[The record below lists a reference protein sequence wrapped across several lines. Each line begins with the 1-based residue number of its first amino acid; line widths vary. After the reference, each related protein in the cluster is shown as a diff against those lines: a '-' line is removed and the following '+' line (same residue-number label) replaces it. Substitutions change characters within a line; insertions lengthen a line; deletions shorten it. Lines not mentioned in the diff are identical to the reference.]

1 MNLHLLPRRAAA
13 GLLAAALL
21 AGAVVL
27 PAGAAD
33 SAAPSTPKEEI
44 VYANLS
50 ASGEVT
56 GVYVVS
62 QFEGVAGQTITD
74 YGDYTALRNMT
85 TTDPLD
91 YQNGVLTLTPA
102 QDGKIYCEGTLAE
115 AQLPWLFDLT
125 YTLDGAEVS
134 PEELAGKS
142 GALVI
147 TLSAKENPA
156 CEGDFFDQ
164 YALQINLTLDTHK
177 AENITAPGAT
187 VANVGSDKQLTFL
200 VLPGQETTLTVSA
213 DVTDFALD
221 PISINGVRMRLSL
234 DSGALTDSIGALTD
248 GTTQLNDGAQ
258 ALKDGIDQV
267 KAGLDAL
274 NAQSPALTGGSA
286 QVRSA
291 LTQLQGALA
300 GVSASTDQLDLLLDG
315 SAQIRDGLHQLNE
328 GAAQLESQLSYEA
341 YKEILA
347 QNGLDLD
354 ELAAGNDQ
362 AIQTLNTLASF
373 LPSCLRGQIDQI
385 ILLLEGNRAN
395 LGAIQTYLDAVNE
408 GAQAL
413 SDGAATLDEN
423 YAVFDAG
430 IRQLAAT
437 LTDMVGNLSL
447 LTDAINTLAG
457 QYPELDNGISAY
469 TGAVGQLQ
477 AGAAQLAE
485 GAAQLAAGT
494 QELYTQTNGLG
505 ENDQLN
511 SLLSML
517 TDEGQTESF
526 VSAENTQVEAVQ
538 FALQTEGISPEAAP
552 AEQEPAAAPL
562 NFWQKLLKLFGLYK
576 ED

>member
-13 GLLAAALL
+13 GLLIAALL
-21 AGAVVL
+21 AGAVL
-27 PAGAAD
+27 PAGAA
-33 SAAPSTPKEEI
+33 APSTSKEEI

-50 ASGEVT
+50 AEGEVT

-62 QFEGVAGQTITD
+62 QFDGVAGQTITD

-85 TTDPLD
+85 TTDPLN
-91 YQNGVLTLTPA
+91 YENGVLTLTPA
-102 QDGKIYCEGTLAE
+102 EDGKIYCEGTLAE
-115 AQLPWLFDLT
+115 AQLPWLFELT
-125 YTLDGAEVS
+125 YTLDGAGVS

-142 GALVI
+142 GALVL

-177 AENITAPGAT
+177 AQNIVAPGAT

-200 VLPGQETTLTVSA
+200 VLPGQETELTVSA
-213 DVTDFALD
+213 DVTDFSMD

-248 GTTQLNDGAQ
+248 GSSQLNDGAQ

-274 NAQSPALTGGSA
+274 NAQSSALTGGSA

-300 GVSASTDQLDLLLDG
+300 GVSASTDQLDTLLNG

-354 ELAAGNDQ
+354 ELSAGNDQ
-362 AIQTLNTLASF
+362 AIQMLNNLASF

-395 LGAIQTYLDAVNE
+395 LGAIETYLNAANE

-413 SDGAATLDEN
+413 SDGAAALDEN

-457 QYPELDNGISAY
+457 QYPELDEGISAY
-469 TGAVGQLQ
+469 TDAVGQLQ

-526 VSAENTQVEAVQ
+526 VSAENTEVEAVQ
-538 FALQTEGISPEAAP
+538 FALQTEGITPETAP
-552 AEQEPAAAPL
+552 VEEEPAAAPL

>member
-21 AGAVVL
+21 AGAVL
-27 PAGAAD
+27 PAGAA
-33 SAAPSTPKEEI
+33 APSTSKEEI

-50 ASGEVT
+50 AEGEVT

-62 QFEGVAGQTITD
+62 QFDGVAGQTITD

-85 TTDPLD
+85 TTDPLN
-91 YQNGVLTLTPA
+91 YENGVLTLTPA
-102 QDGKIYCEGTLAE
+102 EDGKIYCEGTLAK
-115 AQLPWLFDLT
+115 AQLPWLFELT

-142 GALVI
+142 GALVL

-156 CEGDFFDQ
+156 CEGDFFNQ

-177 AENITAPGAT
+177 AQNIVAPGAT
-187 VANVGSDKQLTFL
+187 VANVGSNKQLTFL

-248 GTTQLNDGAQ
+248 GSTQLNDGAQ

-274 NAQSPALTGGSA
+274 NAQSSALTGGSA

-300 GVSASTDQLDLLLDG
+300 GVSASTDQLDTLLNG

-328 GAAQLESQLSYEA
+328 GAAQLESQLSYDA
-341 YKEILA
+341 YKQILA

-362 AIQTLNTLASF
+362 AIQMLNNLASF
-373 LPSCLRGQIDQI
+373 LPGCLRGQIDQI

-395 LGAIQTYLDAVNE
+395 LGAIQTYLDAVNQ

-430 IRQLAAT
+430 IRQLATT

-457 QYPELDNGISAY
+457 QYLELDNGISAY
-469 TGAVGQLQ
+469 TNAVGQLQ

-517 TDEGQTESF
+517 TDEGQAESF
-526 VSAENTQVEAVQ
+526 VSAENTEVEAVQ
-538 FALQTEGISPEAAP
+538 FALQTEGITPEAAP
-552 AEQEPAAAPL
+552 VEEEPAAAPL

-576 ED
+576 EG

>member
-21 AGAVVL
+21 AGAVL
-27 PAGAAD
+27 PAGAA
-33 SAAPSTPKEEI
+33 APSTSKEEI

-50 ASGEVT
+50 AEGEVT

-62 QFEGVAGQTITD
+62 QFDGVAGQTITD

-85 TTDPLD
+85 TTDPLN
-91 YQNGVLTLTPA
+91 YENGVLTLTPA
-102 QDGKIYCEGTLAE
+102 EDGKIYCEGTLAK
-115 AQLPWLFDLT
+115 AQLPWLFELT

-142 GALVI
+142 GALVL

-156 CEGDFFDQ
+156 CEGDFFNQ

-177 AENITAPGAT
+177 AQNIVAPGAT
-187 VANVGSDKQLTFL
+187 VANVGSNKQLTFL

-248 GTTQLNDGAQ
+248 GSTQLNDGAQ

-274 NAQSPALTGGSA
+274 NAQSSALTGGST

-300 GVSASTDQLDLLLDG
+300 GVSASTDQLDTLLNG

-362 AIQTLNTLASF
+362 AIQMLNNLASF
-373 LPSCLRGQIDQI
+373 LPGCLRGQIDQI

-395 LGAIQTYLDAVNE
+395 LGAIQTYLDAVNQ

-469 TGAVGQLQ
+469 TNAVGQLQ

-494 QELYTQTNGLG
+494 QEFYTQTNGLG

-517 TDEGQTESF
+517 TDEGQAESF
-526 VSAENTQVEAVQ
+526 VSAENTEVGAVQ
-538 FALQTEGISPEAAP
+538 FALQTEGITPEAAP
-552 AEQEPAAAPL
+552 VEEEPAAAPL
-562 NFWQKLLKLFGLYK
+562 NFWQKLLKLFSLYK
-576 ED
+576 EG

>member
-21 AGAVVL
+21 AGAVL
-27 PAGAAD
+27 PTGA
-33 SAAPSTPKEEI
+33 AAPSTSKEEI

-50 ASGEVT
+50 AEGEVT

-62 QFEGVAGQTITD
+62 QFDGVAGQTITD

-85 TTDPLD
+85 TTDPLN
-91 YQNGVLTLTPA
+91 YENGVLTLTPTE
-102 QDGKIYCEGTLAE
+102 DGKIYCEGTLAE
-115 AQLPWLFDLT
+115 AQLPWLFELT
-125 YTLDGAEVS
+125 YTLDGTEVS

-142 GALVI
+142 GALVL

-156 CEGDFFDQ
+156 CEGDFFNQ

-177 AENITAPGAT
+177 AQNIVAPGAT
-187 VANVGSDKQLTFL
+187 VANVGSNKQLTFL

-248 GTTQLNDGAQ
+248 GSTQLNDGAQ

-274 NAQSPALTGGSA
+274 NAQSSALTGGST

-300 GVSASTDQLDLLLDG
+300 GVSASTDQLDTLLNG

-328 GAAQLESQLSYEA
+328 GAAQLESQLSYDA
-341 YKEILA
+341 YKQILA

-362 AIQTLNTLASF
+362 AIQMLNNLASF
-373 LPSCLRGQIDQI
+373 LPGCLRGQIDQI

-395 LGAIQTYLDAVNE
+395 LGAIQTYLDAVNQ

-469 TGAVGQLQ
+469 TNAVGQLQ

-511 SLLSML
+511 SLRSML
-517 TDEGQTESF
+517 TDEGQTQSF
-526 VSAENTQVEAVQ
+526 VSAENTEVEAVQ
-538 FALQTEGISPEAAP
+538 FALQTKGITPEAAP
-552 AEQEPAAAPL
+552 VEEEPAAAPL

-576 ED
+576 EG

>member
-21 AGAVVL
+21 AGAVL
-27 PAGAAD
+27 PAGAA
-33 SAAPSTPKEEI
+33 APSTSKEEI

-50 ASGEVT
+50 AEGEVT

-62 QFEGVAGQTITD
+62 QFDGVAGQTITD

-85 TTDPLD
+85 TTDPLN
-91 YQNGVLTLTPA
+91 YENGVLTLTPA
-102 QDGKIYCEGTLAE
+102 EDGKIYCEGTLAE
-115 AQLPWLFDLT
+115 AQLPWLFELT
-125 YTLDGAEVS
+125 YTLDGTEVS

-142 GALVI
+142 GALVL

-156 CEGDFFDQ
+156 CEGDFFNQ
-164 YALQINLTLDTHK
+164 YALQINLILDTHK
-177 AENITAPGAT
+177 AQSIVAPGAT
-187 VANVGSDKQLTFL
+187 VANVGSNKQLTFL

-248 GTTQLNDGAQ
+248 GSTQLNDGAQ

-274 NAQSPALTGGSA
+274 NAQSSALTGGSA

-300 GVSASTDQLDLLLDG
+300 GVSASTDQLDTLLNG

-341 YKEILA
+341 YKQILA

-362 AIQTLNTLASF
+362 AIQMLNNLASF
-373 LPSCLRGQIDQI
+373 LPGCLRGQIDQI

-395 LGAIQTYLDAVNE
+395 LGAIQTYLDAVNQ

-469 TGAVGQLQ
+469 TNAVGQLQ

-517 TDEGQTESF
+517 TDEGQTQSF
-526 VSAENTQVEAVQ
+526 VSAENTEVEAVQ
-538 FALQTEGISPEAAP
+538 FALQTEGITPEAAP
-552 AEQEPAAAPL
+552 VEEEPAAAPL

-576 ED
+576 EG

>member
-1 MNLHLLPRRAAA
+1 M
-13 GLLAAALL
+13 
-21 AGAVVL
+21 
-27 PAGAAD
+27 
-33 SAAPSTPKEEI
+33 
-44 VYANLS
+44 
-50 ASGEVT
+50 
-56 GVYVVS
+56 
-62 QFEGVAGQTITD
+62 
-74 YGDYTALRNMT
+74 
-85 TTDPLD
+85 
-91 YQNGVLTLTPA
+91 
-102 QDGKIYCEGTLAE
+102 
-115 AQLPWLFDLT
+115 
-125 YTLDGAEVS
+125 
-134 PEELAGKS
+134 
-142 GALVI
+142 
-147 TLSAKENPA
+147 
-156 CEGDFFDQ
+156 
-164 YALQINLTLDTHK
+164 
-177 AENITAPGAT
+177 
-187 VANVGSDKQLTFL
+187 
-200 VLPGQETTLTVSA
+200 
-213 DVTDFALD
+213 
-221 PISINGVRMRLSL
+221 
-234 DSGALTDSIGALTD
+234 
-248 GTTQLNDGAQ
+248 
-258 ALKDGIDQV
+258 

-274 NAQSPALTGGSA
+274 NAQSSALTGGST

-300 GVSASTDQLDLLLDG
+300 GVSASTDQLDTLLNG

-362 AIQTLNTLASF
+362 AIQMLNNLASF
-373 LPSCLRGQIDQI
+373 LPGCLRGQIDQI

-395 LGAIQTYLDAVNE
+395 LGAIQTYLDAVNQ

-469 TGAVGQLQ
+469 TNAVGQLQ

-517 TDEGQTESF
+517 TDEGRAESF
-526 VSAENTQVEAVQ
+526 VSAENTEVEAVQ
-538 FALQTEGISPEAAP
+538 FALQTEGITPEAAP
-552 AEQEPAAAPL
+552 VEEEPAAAPL

-576 ED
+576 EG

>member
-21 AGAVVL
+21 AGAVL
-27 PAGAAD
+27 PAGAA
-33 SAAPSTPKEEI
+33 APSTSKEEI

-50 ASGEVT
+50 AEGEVT

-62 QFEGVAGQTITD
+62 QFDGVAGQTITD

-85 TTDPLD
+85 TTDPLN
-91 YQNGVLTLTPA
+91 YENGVLTLTPA
-102 QDGKIYCEGTLAE
+102 EDGKIYCEGTLAE
-115 AQLPWLFDLT
+115 AQLPWLFELT

-142 GALVI
+142 GALVL

-156 CEGDFFDQ
+156 CEGDFFNQ

-177 AENITAPGAT
+177 AQNIVAPGAT
-187 VANVGSDKQLTFL
+187 VANVGSNKQLTFL
-200 VLPGQETTLTVSA
+200 VLPGQETALTVSA

-248 GTTQLNDGAQ
+248 GSTQLNDGAQ

-274 NAQSPALTGGSA
+274 NAQSSALTGGSA

-300 GVSASTDQLDLLLDG
+300 GVSASTDQLDTLLNG

-341 YKEILA
+341 YKQILA

-362 AIQTLNTLASF
+362 AIQMLNNLASF
-373 LPSCLRGQIDQI
+373 LPGCLRGQIDQI

-395 LGAIQTYLDAVNE
+395 LGAIQTYLDAVNQ

-430 IRQLAAT
+430 IRQLATT

-469 TGAVGQLQ
+469 TNAVGQLQ

-517 TDEGQTESF
+517 TDEGQAESF
-526 VSAENTQVEAVQ
+526 VSAENTEVEAVQ
-538 FALQTEGISPEAAP
+538 FALQTEGITPEAAP
-552 AEQEPAAAPL
+552 VEEEPAAAPL

-576 ED
+576 EG

>member
-27 PAGAAD
+27 PAGA
-33 SAAPSTPKEEI
+33 AAPSTPKEEI

-85 TTDPLD
+85 TTDPLT
-91 YQNGVLTLTPA
+91 YENGVLTLTPA
-102 QDGKIYCEGTLAE
+102 EDGKIYCEGTLAE
-115 AQLPWLFDLT
+115 AQLPWLFELT
-125 YTLDGAEVS
+125 YTLDGVEVS

-156 CEGDFFDQ
+156 CEGNFFDQ

-213 DVTDFALD
+213 DVTDFVMD

-248 GTTQLNDGAQ
+248 GSTQLNDGAQ

-274 NAQSPALTGGSA
+274 NAQSSALTGGSA

-300 GVSASTDQLDLLLDG
+300 GVSASTDQLDTLLNG

-362 AIQTLNTLASF
+362 AIQMLKKLAWL
-373 LPSCLRGQIDQI
+373 LPESMQGQINQI

-395 LGAIQTYLDAVNE
+395 LGAIQTYLDAVNQ

-413 SDGAATLDEN
+413 SDGAAALDEN

-430 IRQLAAT
+430 IRQLATT

-457 QYPELDNGISAY
+457 QYPELDDGISAY
-469 TGAVGQLQ
+469 TDAVGQLQ
-477 AGAAQLAE
+477 AGAAQLAQ

-517 TDEGQTESF
+517 TDEGQAESF

-552 AEQEPAAAPL
+552 VEQEPAAAPL

-576 ED
+576 EG

>member
-21 AGAVVL
+21 AGAVL
-27 PAGAAD
+27 PAGAA
-33 SAAPSTPKEEI
+33 APSTSKEEI

-50 ASGEVT
+50 AEGEVT

-62 QFEGVAGQTITD
+62 QFDGVAGQTITD

-85 TTDPLD
+85 TTDPLN
-91 YQNGVLTLTPA
+91 YENGVLTLTPA
-102 QDGKIYCEGTLAE
+102 EDGKIYCEGTLAE
-115 AQLPWLFDLT
+115 AQLPWLFELT

-142 GALVI
+142 GALVL

-156 CEGDFFDQ
+156 CEGDFFNQ

-177 AENITAPGAT
+177 AQNIVAPGAT
-187 VANVGSDKQLTFL
+187 VANVGSNKQLTFL
-200 VLPGQETTLTVSA
+200 VLPGQETALTVSA

-248 GTTQLNDGAQ
+248 GSTQLNDGAQ

-274 NAQSPALTGGSA
+274 NAQSSALTGGSA

-300 GVSASTDQLDLLLDG
+300 GVSASTDQLDTLLNG

-341 YKEILA
+341 YKQILA

-362 AIQTLNTLASF
+362 AIQMLNNLASF
-373 LPSCLRGQIDQI
+373 LPGCLRGQIDQI

-395 LGAIQTYLDAVNE
+395 LGAIQTYLDAVNQ

-430 IRQLAAT
+430 IRQLATT

-517 TDEGQTESF
+517 TDKGQAESF
-526 VSAENTQVEAVQ
+526 VSAENTEVEAVQ
-538 FALQTEGISPEAAP
+538 FALQTEGITPEAAP
-552 AEQEPAAAPL
+552 VEEEPAAAPL

-576 ED
+576 EG

>member
-21 AGAVVL
+21 AGAVL
-27 PAGAAD
+27 PAGAA
-33 SAAPSTPKEEI
+33 APSTSKEEI

-50 ASGEVT
+50 AEGEVT

-62 QFEGVAGQTITD
+62 QFDGVAGQTITD

-85 TTDPLD
+85 TTDPLN
-91 YQNGVLTLTPA
+91 YENGVLTLTPA
-102 QDGKIYCEGTLAE
+102 EDGKIYCEGTLAE
-115 AQLPWLFDLT
+115 AQLPWLFELT

-142 GALVI
+142 GALVL

-156 CEGDFFDQ
+156 CEGDFFNQ

-177 AENITAPGAT
+177 AQNIVAPGAT
-187 VANVGSDKQLTFL
+187 VANVGSNKQLTFL
-200 VLPGQETTLTVSA
+200 VLPGQETALTVSA

-248 GTTQLNDGAQ
+248 GSTQLNDGAQ

-274 NAQSPALTGGSA
+274 NAQSSALTGGSA

-300 GVSASTDQLDLLLDG
+300 GVSASTDQLDTLLNG

-328 GAAQLESQLSYEA
+328 GAAQLESQLSYQA

-362 AIQTLNTLASF
+362 AIQMLNNLASF
-373 LPSCLRGQIDQI
+373 LPGCLRGQIDQI

-395 LGAIQTYLDAVNE
+395 LGAIQTYLDAVNQ

-430 IRQLAAT
+430 IRQLATT

-469 TGAVGQLQ
+469 TNAVGQLQ

-517 TDEGQTESF
+517 TDKGQAESF
-526 VSAENTQVEAVQ
+526 VSAENTEVEAVQ
-538 FALQTEGISPEAAP
+538 FALQTEGITPEAAP
-552 AEQEPAAAPL
+552 VEEEPAAAPL

-576 ED
+576 EG